1 MPTSNKTLFDR
12 FLSRINDRDICR
24 LLTKE
29 EFVELLNNRKNHSL
43 SVYFTNI
50 KTDISDVL
58 EPDFYREE
66 KVGDNIAK
74 DFTILQW
81 SAGQLDISTEP
92 YASVNGEEKI
102 LDTDYTFDINTLT
115 FSFIIAPE
123 LDANIDI
130 GYDFIGEF
138 VNDLTDEEIWIT
150 TSGMLLSWLND
161 KVYNT
166 ELMKNRMSP
175 KDFKVFSPADLLNK
189 MTNILERTRRDV
201 RRESLGYSYGK
212 PSEFK
217 GYT

>member
-1 MPTSNKTLFDR
+1 MPTSNKTLFDK
-12 FLSRINDRDICR
+12 FLSRIKDRDICK
-24 LLTKE
+24 LLTEE
-29 EFVELLNNRKNHSL
+29 EFVELLDMRKNHSL

-50 KTDISDVL
+50 KTDTEDVL
-58 EPDFYREE
+58 EPEFYREE
-66 KVGDNIAK
+66 KIGDDIETN
-74 DFTILQW
+74 FTISHW
-81 SAGQLDISTEP
+81 SDGQLDISTVP
-92 YASVNGEEKI
+92 YVTIDGDLKI
-102 LDTDYTFDINTLT
+102 LGTDYTFDVNTLT
-115 FSFIIAPE
+115 YSFTIAPILNSVVE
-123 LDANIDI
+123 V

-138 VNDLTDEEIWIT
+138 INELTDEEIWIT

-175 KDFKVFSPADLLNK
+175 KDFQVFSPANLLDK
-189 MTNILERTRRDV
+189 MTKLLERTRRDV